1 MENKFENI
9 PQVLKTRRQW
19 VCWQYETRQGN
30 TTKVLKNPV
39 TGRNASATAPGTW
52 ADFEVAVKALES
64 GKFDGV
70 GYVLRATD
78 GLVFIDIDDCV
89 NKNGQISKSAQ
100 EILQKFDSTYAE
112 KSVSGSGLHIV
123 CRGSI
128 DKFVIGGKTGCN
140 TGRAAITGIK
150 KIEVYRDR
158 RFFTFTGEQISDG
171 NVIADCQEGL
181 DWLFN
186 KYPALNKKAER
197 PAGDAASRRE
207 YDDPVRPDDEVLRLL
222 EKSRSRELFEKLYV
236 QGDVGRYGSHSEA
249 DAALMMLLASYCGG
263 GYDEKRDQMIRIFSR
278 SALYRGEAKHA
289 KYLEMT
295 ADAAL
300 EKWDGVYI
308 DPLKYEAQKTISE
321 LADGLPGPLVK
332 ACVYLPLTDAGNAER
347 VKALYGCDWLYLSNR
362 REWLNWTG
370 SKWQRN
376 DGAGLTEIFIR
387 TARLMKAAA
396 QDMDFET
403 EKIKSAYLSFFT
415 KSENLPAVA
424 KAKSIFAD
432 LCTVD
437 TGLLDADEN
446 LLNMPDGTLNLQTGD
461 THSHERADLI
471 TKMTGCTAVDYTGGS
486 LWMQT
491 LAQVLPD
498 DGTREYF
505 QRFAGYCLSG
515 DVSEEKFLIAYG
527 EGGRGKGTVLETI
540 AAAMGDYATQL
551 PVGVILKA
559 KTSNGETPE
568 AQLLNLRGARLALC
582 SESGLGRKLDEAKVK
597 WLTGGDT
604 LTARALYARN
614 PTSWKPSHKIVIQ
627 SNYLPHISDAMDSGI
642 RRRLVIIPFTASIA
656 EADTTLKKR
665 LQKPENL
672 GPVLGWL
679 LDGYRKWQAGGL
691 PDETEEMKRIKE
703 KFYTDNDL
711 LAQWIADACE
721 TGAGYELPVKEGL
734 RSFNSFAAGGR
745 WAGSVSLKEFS
756 ADMEKHGFAKK
767 RKTSGMLFVGVRMK
781 PGEDYDG
788 LFD

>member
-9 PQVLKTRRQW
+9 PQVLKTCQCW
-19 VCWQYETRQGN
+19 VCWEYETRKGYR
-30 TTKVLKNPV
+30 TKVLKNPV

-78 GLVFIDIDDCV
+78 GLVFIDIDDCI
-89 NKNGQISKSAQ
+89 NKNGQISAAAQ
-100 EILQKFDSTYAE
+100 GILEKFGGTYAE
-112 KSVSGSGLHIV
+112 KSVSRSGLHII

-128 DKFVIGGKTGCN
+128 DKFVIGGKTGRN

-171 NVIADCQEGL
+171 NVIADCQAGI

-186 KYPALNKKAER
+186 KYLALNKIAER
-197 PAGDAASRRE
+197 PAGDAASSRI
-207 YDDPVRPDDEVLRLL
+207 DPVRPDDEVLRLL

-300 EKWDGVYI
+300 EKWDGVFI
-308 DPLKYEAQKTISE
+308 DPAKYAAEKTIAE
-321 LADGLPGPLVK
+321 LADDLPGTLVNE
-332 ACVYLPLTDAGNAER
+332 ALLYPLTDAGNAER
-347 VKALYGCDWLYLSNR
+347 VKTLFGSDWLYLSNR
-362 REWLNWTG
+362 REWLQWTG
-370 SKWQRN
+370 SRWQRN
-376 DGAGLTEIFIR
+376 DGAGLTEIFIK

-396 QDMDFET
+396 QKTDFET
-403 EKIKSAYLSFFT
+403 EKIRAAYLNFFT

-424 KAKSIFAD
+424 KAKSILAD
-432 LCTVD
+432 LRTVD
-437 TGLLDADEN
+437 AILLDADEN

-471 TKMTGCTAVDYTGGS
+471 TKMTGCTAAADYNGS

-498 DGTREYF
+498 EGTREYF
-505 QRFAGYCLSG
+505 KRFMGYCLSG

-627 SNYLPHISDAMDSGI
+627 SNYLPHISDAMDGGI
-642 RRRLVIIPFTASIA
+642 RRRLVIIPFTASII

-665 LQKPENL
+665 LQRPENL
-672 GPVLGWL
+672 RPVLGWL

-691 PDETEEMKRIKE
+691 TDETEEMKRIKE
-703 KFYTDNDL
+703 KFYNDNDL
-711 LAQWIADACE
+711 LAQWIADTCE
-721 TGAGYELPVKEGL
+721 TGPGYELPVKEGL